1 MIDIIQLR
9 EGKFVA
15 HWGILDV
22 QNVLAQITG

>member
-1 MIDIIQLR
+1 MSDITPLR

-15 HWGILDV
+15 HWGILDM